1 MRPTSLDEA
10 ARLVR
15 EAGRVVIGEGGA
27 PGAGPGAGAARL
39 DPAGLTGPVEI
50 MPDNLSAT
58 FLAGTAL
65 SDIQAAL
72 APHGLWWPVD
82 AAPHRTLGAVL
93 ATAGPYPGRTGYGP
107 VRDWVLGMEAIMAGG
122 VRHRIGSP
130 TMKNVAGYD
139 LTRLLV
145 GSRGTLGLIGAA
157 TLRLLPRPERQ
168 VTLTLDRDRYRR
180 ALDLAAACEWD
191 GTELL
196 VRLDGRAGQVA
207 RRIAALGF
215 GPTAAAAPPASA
227 PDTWAGW
234 YARSGGGRCRSL
246 PEPDWQAVGA
256 PLLGLWRTDEPIRY
270 TPLEQR
276 LRDALAPDR
285 CFNPHL

>member
-1 MRPTSLDEA
+1 MRPTTLDEA
-10 ARLVR
+10 ARLVG
-15 EAGRVVIGEGGA
+15 EAGRVVIGA
-27 PGAGPGAGAARL
+27 GAGAALL
-39 DPAGLTGPVEI
+39 DPSGLKGPVEI

-58 FLAGTAL
+58 FLAGTTI
-65 SDIQAAL
+65 SEISAAL
-72 APHGLWWPVD
+72 EPHGLWWPVD
-82 AAPHRTLGAVL
+82 ATPSRTLGAVL

-122 VRHRIGSP
+122 VRHRIGGP

-168 VTLTLDRDRYRR
+168 VTLTLERSRYRQ

-191 GTELL
+191 GTRLL
-196 VRLDGRAGQVA
+196 VRLDGRERQVE
-207 RRIAALGF
+207 RRLAALEGT
-215 GPTAAAAPPASA
+215 PAPGA
-227 PDTWAGW
+227 PDPWADW
-234 YARSGGGRCRSL
+234 HARAGGGRCRTL
-246 PEPDWQAVGA
+246 PEPDWRSVGA
-256 PLLGLWRTDEPIRY
+256 PLLGLWRTDEPLRY
-270 TPLEQR
+270 TPLELR
-276 LRDALAPDR
+276 LREALAPDR